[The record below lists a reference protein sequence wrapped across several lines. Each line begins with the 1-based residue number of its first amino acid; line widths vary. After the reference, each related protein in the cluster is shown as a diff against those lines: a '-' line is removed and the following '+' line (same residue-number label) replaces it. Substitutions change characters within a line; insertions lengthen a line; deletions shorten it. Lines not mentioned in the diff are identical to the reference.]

1 MAEVSALRDLE
12 ELRGY
17 TQSNPLSVSQQ
28 EAIEELSNRQKAASA
43 AGTVSPFE
51 SSWKPWNPNFR
62 ATAQNAISN
71 MLGGSNI
78 SSSDNYLGGRVANT
92 LTGLLDFAPV
102 VGDGMGIGDTMTSYR
117 QGDMLGT
124 GINAAATGIGVLPLV
139 GGPASKAVK
148 AGGNRVR
155 SALRDIGGDIPVTSK
170 ETQLLKRPNDFTGV
184 NSMQVK
190 YSDPELAQVPIARAE
205 DLIDR
210 AYMTGITDTS
220 RSGLEIV
227 EEVNGIPIEAK
238 MRGGAY
244 WGYQPEQIKKKQAF
258 ASAEGAISGQLN
270 RANLAQKAS
279 NREGVVFAPHGMVG
293 SSPDFATMSVD
304 VAVPY
309 ARQVISKSDK
319 RFIDKQIREGKKK
332 KDGTFTGGIE
342 GWVGIDKASEEYLS
356 GLGGKRKLV
365 LNALDDYR
373 STGALDLSQVRAIV
387 TDPDQFDQPWGSV
400 NAFYELDPS
409 TYGGKSRVQ
418 GVSSHPSYAAAL
430 GGRTLGVAAKP
441 FNIIEVKPNMGTA
454 LSGEV
459 PFLEEMSRRR
469 VLAQDRL
476 ARDQAIGNKK
486 EIGKARSALRG
497 YDFQDGKAGS
507 SIQGAL
513 KAGGQGVITRDMVD
527 DLIREGIILP

>member
-1 MAEVSALRDLE
+1 MAELSSLRDLE

-51 SSWKPWNPNFR
+51 SSFNPFNPNFR

-78 SSSDNYLGGRVANT
+78 SSNPNYLQGRIANS
-92 LTGLLDFAPV
+92 LSGLVDFAPV
-102 VGDGMGIGDTMTSYR
+102 VGDAVGVGDTITSYK

-124 GINAAATGIGVLPLV
+124 GINALATGVGVLPIV
-139 GGPASKAVK
+139 GDV
-148 AGGNRVR
+148 AGKGIKKL
-155 SALRDIGGDIPVTSK
+155 SSLRDIGGDIPVTSK
-170 ETQLLKRPNDFTGV
+170 ETKLLKRPNDFTGV

-190 YSDPELAQVPIARAE
+190 YSEPELAQVPVARAE

-227 EEVNGIPIEAK
+227 EEVNGVPIEAK

-258 ASAEGAISGQLN
+258 ASAEGAIAGQLN

-279 NREGVVFAPHGMVG
+279 NREGVVFVPHGMVG
-293 SSPDFATMSVD
+293 SSPDFATMPVD

-309 ARQVISKSDK
+309 ARQVISKTDK
-319 RFIDKQIREGKKK
+319 RFIDKQIKEGK
-332 KDGTFTGGIE
+332 GGAAGIQ
-342 GWVGIDKASEEYLS
+342 GWVGIDNASEEYLS
-356 GLGGKRKLV
+356 SLGGKRKLV

-373 STGALDLSQVRAIV
+373 SSGALDLSQVRAIV

-409 TYGGKSRVQ
+409 TYSGKSRVQ

-441 FNIIEVKPNMGTA
+441 FNITELSPNMGTVRT
-454 LSGEV
+454 GEIN
-459 PFLEEMSRRR
+459 FLDEMSRRR
-469 VLAQDRL
+469 ALAQDRL
-476 ARDQAIGNKK
+476 AREEVIGVEE

-527 DLIREGIILP
+527 DLIRRGIILP